1 MAFDIPGLTF
11 LKAHENLLITVI
23 VCIALLWGVSKG
35 LSAWQA
41 HDQMQLNQLEKQVA
55 DDKTQLVQ
63 ASQNV
68 AEVKAQ
74 ATADK
79 AASAQ
84 MVAAM
89 AAQNTALN
97 TAIQNRDKQTQTQ
110 QQTDLHASIPAL
122 SQRFMT
128 LVPGIN
134 PADMK
139 VAPDAKTVTIGQD
152 TAEKTV
158 AQLELVPQLT
168 QDNKDLQ
175 TEIKNMQG
183 ELASVQGYN
192 TVLEGV
198 VAAEDKQVA
207 LLEKAATD
215 SDKAC
220 DARVEVE
227 KVKGKRSFFR
237 GLKIG
242 VVVGFLG
249 GLFAGHSL

>member
-1 MAFDIPGLTF
+1 MAFDIPGITF
-11 LKAHENLLITVI
+11 LKQHENLLITLI
-23 VCIALLWGVSKG
+23 LCAALLWGVGKG

-41 HDQMQLNQLEKQVA
+41 HDQMQVNQLEKQVA
-55 DDKTQLVQ
+55 DDKAQLAQ
-63 ASQNV
+63 ANQNV

-74 ATADK
+74 AAADK

-89 AAQNTALN
+89 AAQNAALN
-97 TAIQNRDKQTQTQ
+97 TAIQARDKQTQTQ
-110 QQTDLHASIPAL
+110 QQIDLHASIPAL
-122 SQRFMT
+122 SQRFMA

-158 AQLELVPQLT
+158 AQLELVPQLQ

-183 ELASVQGYN
+183 ELASLQGYN
-192 TVLEGV
+192 TTLEGV

-207 LLEKAATD
+207 LLEKAAAD

-220 DARVEVE
+220 DAKVALE
-227 KVKGKRSFFR
+227 KAKGRRSFLR

-242 VVVGFLG
+242 VVVGFFG
-249 GLFAGHSL
+249 GLFASHSL